1 MMDTKIKDMALLRKL
16 KATLNRAKYRVLA
29 FSTVISCVFLSAT
42 VYQAKAFSL
51 KSFTDSYQ
59 AYSLV
64 QRGGHLV
71 KPSNSKSAIISLHCV
86 PADYCKV
93 IAQTL
98 KKYLIAPW
106 LSVQPV
112 QEFDPLAS
120 ISVEVI
126 SGYEISG
133 NNSEVDV
140 IEKITLPVAEN
151 EKVYHEGEKNCKYVS
166 TVAGLEVTHAIVFVH
181 SVGDEKKYISC
192 ILFNLARAI
201 GLDLKPTY
209 EQAWSKGGALTTVTD
224 TQFEQWM
231 RGTGRLIAL
240 HTNRKTNA
248 GMTTSEFEKAIE
260 GMSLEQLIGE

>member
-1 MMDTKIKDMALLRKL
+1 MDARIKDMTLLRKL
-16 KATLNRAKYRVLA
+16 KATSNRAKYPVLA

-42 VYQAKAFSL
+42 VYQAKAVSI
-51 KSFTDSYQ
+51 KSFTASYQ
-59 AYSLV
+59 AYSFV
-64 QRGGHLV
+64 QRSGHLV

-86 PADYCKV
+86 PADYCEV

-106 LSVQPV
+106 LSVQQV
-112 QEFDPLAS
+112 QEFDPLAL

-140 IEKITLPVAEN
+140 IEKITLPVAEK

-166 TVAGLEVTHAIVFVH
+166 TVAGLEVTHALVAVN
-181 SVGDEKKYISC
+181 SVGDDKKYVSC

-201 GLDLKPTY
+201 GMDLKPTY
-209 EQAWSKGGALTTVTD
+209 EQAWSKGGALTAVTD
-224 TQFEQWM
+224 QQFDQWM

-240 HTNRKTNA
+240 HTNQKTFA
-248 GMTTSEFEKAIE
+248 GMTPNEFEKAIE
-260 GMSLEQLIGE
+260 GMSLERLIGE